1 MHYVF
6 SIITRCNNTYQ
17 WILFFQPY
25 HFLFTI
31 LKIVFFK
38 YANSFVL
45 KYAPTNIKLGTITT
59 ISIRRTKFKIVFSI
73 SHVLQIKRLTIYA
86 TTTTIKFPQ
95 SCLKYKNGLT
105 LNKSLYTIMGLIIVL
120 IKPLH
125 NRSYVYCP
133 AILFYLS

>member
-73 SHVLQIKRLTIYA
+73 
-86 TTTTIKFPQ
+86 KFSNP
-95 SCLKYKNGLT
+95 CLKYKNGLT

-120 IKPLH
+120 IKPYTIVPTYTPG
-125 NRSYVYCP
+125 NP
-133 AILFYLS
+133 ILFIITTETTKFTIACKNAT